1 MRAKPSIFAYH
12 KDESAGATEFRR
24 LARNVRYRGNPSEVR
39 SILVTSATKHEG
51 KSLIA
56 ANLAIAVAKRE
67 KDKQVLL
74 IDCDLRRPMVHT
86 LFGMEKEPGFT
97 ALLAESRNDAEKERH
112 GDAENSRVPASPRP
126 CVSDVVRDTEL
137 TNLKVILSGQSVDS
151 PSQLLASAEDALNTC
166 KSQFDILICDAPP
179 VVPVDDIGILGPHVD
194 GVLLVV
200 LAGKTDRVVVKRAID
215 ILSDVRAKVLGVVLN
230 NLHGVLPYYY
240 NYEYYRYKYEREE
253 VPNDA
258 AKGRGSEG
266 AKRRGDAETRRHG
279 DARVSSL

>member
-86 LFGMEKEPGFT
+86 LLGMEKEPGFT
-97 ALLAESRNDAEKERH
+97 ALLAESRNDAEKGRH
-112 GDAENSRVPASPRP
+112 GDAENSRV
-126 CVSDVVRDTEL
+126 SDVVRDTEL
-137 TNLKVILSGQSVDS
+137 NNLKVILSGQSVDS
-151 PSQLLASAEDALNTC
+151 PSQLLANAEDALNTC

-240 NYEYYRYKYEREE
+240 NYEYYRYKYERE
-253 VPNDA
+253 DI
-258 AKGRGSEG
+258 
-266 AKRRGDAETRRHG
+266 RRENH
-279 DARVSSL
+279 